1 MNSQR
6 KTVIFDM
13 DGVIFDTENLWMDG
27 WKHAGAA
34 FGVENAGEIFKK
46 VIGTTSIKTKE
57 IALENFGDD
66 FPYDDFLKIA
76 SDYFWGYQEKYGM
89 GEPTDE
95 MMDAMKVDM
104 DKYEY
109 DRIIAFGSGTIV
121 DICKVLSCEIPD
133 KAADLYTGKVEAKRI
148 KELVLV
154 PTTCGTGSEVTNV
167 AVASIPSMDLK
178 KGIATEETYADC
190 AVLIPESL
198 AGLPDK
204 VFATSSVDAL
214 IHAVESFL
222 SPKASPFTD
231 LFGAKAIEM
240 IMNGYAKIIER
251 GGNTKENRADLL
263 KDFAIASNYAG
274 IAFGNAGCGAVHA
287 LSYAHGG
294 AFHIPHGE
302 ANFICFTEVF
312 KMYMRKQ
319 PTGKIEVL
327 NKMLADVMGC
337 DLANVY
343 DELDAFL
350 GKILDKKPLKEYG
363 MTEDQVAPFAKSTVD
378 NQQRLLGNNYVP
390 LTEEEIAEIFQ
401 NLY

>member
-1 MNSQR
+1 MQALR
-6 KTVIFDM
+6 VVPKIFY
-13 DGVIFDTENLWMDG
+13 FDTFKEFNEEFKLGKGDILVTNQWMYDPYVAPLG
-27 WKHAGAA
+27 
-34 FGVENAGEIFKK
+34 IDMP
-46 VIGTTSIKTKE
+46 VI
-57 IALENFGDD
+57 
-66 FPYDDFLKIA
+66 
-76 SDYFWGYQEKYGM
+76 YQEKYGA

-95 MMDAMKVDM
+95 MMDAMKAEM

-109 DRIIAFGSGTIV
+109 DRIIAFGGGTIV
-121 DICKVLSCEIPD
+121 DICKVLACEIPD

-167 AVASIPSMDLK
+167 AVASIPSMNLK
-178 KGIATEETYADC
+178 KGIATEETYADA

-240 IMNGYAKIIER
+240 IMKGYAKIIER
-251 GGNTKENRADLL
+251 GGNSKENRADLL

-337 DLANVY
+337 DTANVY
-343 DELDAFL
+343 EELDAFL

>member
-1 MNSQR
+1 MQALR
-6 KTVIFDM
+6 VVPKIFY
-13 DGVIFDTENLWMDG
+13 FDTFKEFNEEFKLGKGDILVTNAWMYDPYVAPLG
-27 WKHAGAA
+27 
-34 FGVENAGEIFKK
+34 IDIP
-46 VIGTTSIKTKE
+46 VI
-57 IALENFGDD
+57 
-66 FPYDDFLKIA
+66 
-76 SDYFWGYQEKYGM
+76 YQEKYGM

-109 DRIIAFGSGTIV
+109 DRIIAFGGGTIV
-121 DICKVLSCEIPD
+121 DICKVLACEIPD

-167 AVASIPSMDLK
+167 AVASIPSMNLK
-178 KGIATEETYADC
+178 KGIATEETYADA

-240 IMNGYAKIIER
+240 IMKGYAKIIER
-251 GGNTKENRADLL
+251 GGNSKENRADLL

-337 DLANVY
+337 DTANVY
-343 DELDAFL
+343 EELDAFL

>member
-1 MNSQR
+1 MQALR
-6 KTVIFDM
+6 VVPAIHY
-13 DGVIFDTENLWMDG
+13 FDTFKEFNEEFKLGKGDILVTNQWMYDPYVAPLG
-27 WKHAGAA
+27 
-34 FGVENAGEIFKK
+34 IDIP
-46 VIGTTSIKTKE
+46 VI
-57 IALENFGDD
+57 
-66 FPYDDFLKIA
+66 
-76 SDYFWGYQEKYGM
+76 YQEKYGA

-95 MMDAMKVDM
+95 MMDAMKVEM
-104 DKYEY
+104 DQYEY
-109 DRIIAFGSGTIV
+109 DRIIAFGGGTIV
-121 DICKVLSCEIPD
+121 DICKVLACEIPD
-133 KAADLYTGKVEAKRI
+133 KAADLFTGKVAPKRV
-148 KELVLV
+148 KKLVLV

-167 AVASIPSMDLK
+167 AVASIPSMNLK
-178 KGIATEETYADC
+178 KGIADEQTYADH

-214 IHAVESFL
+214 IHAIESFL
-222 SPKASPFTD
+222 SPKASAFTEMYS
-231 LFGAKAIEM
+231 LKAIEM
-240 IMNGYAKIIER
+240 IMAGYKTIIER

-327 NKMLADVMGC
+327 NKILADVMGC
-337 DLANVY
+337 DTANVY

>member
-1 MNSQR
+1 MLAL
-6 KTVIFDM
+6 KLVPDIHY
-13 DGVIFDTENLWMDG
+13 FDTFKEFAEEFKLGKGDILVTNEWMY
-27 WKHAGAA
+27 KPY
-34 FGVENAGEIFKK
+34 VEGLGLDMP
-46 VIGTTSIKTKE
+46 VV
-57 IALENFGDD
+57 
-66 FPYDDFLKIA
+66 
-76 SDYFWGYQEKYGM
+76 YQEKFGA

-95 MMDAMKVDM
+95 MMDAMKAEM
-104 DKYEY
+104 DQYEY
-109 DRIIAFGSGTIV
+109 DRIIAFGGGTIV
-121 DICKVLSCEIPD
+121 DCCKVLACEIPD
-133 KAADLYTGKVEAKRI
+133 KVADLYTDKYPCKKVKKLIA
-148 KELVLV
+148 V

-167 AVASIPSMDLK
+167 AVASLPKLGLK
-178 KGIATEETYADC
+178 KGIATPDTFADE

-198 AGLPDK
+198 QGLPDK

-222 SPKASPFTD
+222 SPKASPLTEI
-231 LFGAKAIEM
+231 LSIKAIEM
-240 IMNGYAKIIER
+240 IMAGYKKIVER
-251 GGNTKENRADLL
+251 GGNTKENRADQL
-263 KDFAIASNYAG
+263 KDFILAANYAG

-319 PTGKIEVL
+319 PVGKIQEANKLFCDVL
-327 NKMLADVMGC
+327 GC
-337 DLANVY
+337 EEAVVY
-343 DELDAFL
+343 EELDSFL
-350 GKILDKKPLKEYG
+350 GKILEKKPLKEYG
-363 MTEDQVAPFAKSTVD
+363 MTEDQVAAFAKSTID

>member
-1 MNSQR
+1 MQALRVVPS
-6 KTVIFDM
+6 IHY
-13 DGVIFDTENLWMDG
+13 FDTFKDFNDEFKLGKGDILVTNQWMYD
-27 WKHAGAA
+27 
-34 FGVENAGEIFKK
+34 
-46 VIGTTSIKTKE
+46 
-57 IALENFGDD
+57 
-66 FPYDDFLKIA
+66 PYVKPLGIDMPVV
-76 SDYFWGYQEKYGM
+76 YQEKYGA

-95 MMDAMKVDM
+95 MMDAMKAEM
-104 DKYEY
+104 DKYDY
-109 DRIIAFGSGTIV
+109 NRIIAFGGGTIV
-121 DICKVLSCEIPD
+121 DCCKVLACDIPD
-133 KAADLYTGKVEAKRI
+133 KVADLYTGKVAPKRV
-148 KELVLV
+148 KELVVV

-167 AVASIPSMDLK
+167 AVASIPSLNLK
-178 KGIATEETYADC
+178 KGIADEETYADI

-198 AGLPDK
+198 QGLPDK

-222 SPKASPFTD
+222 SPKASPFTEMYSI
-231 LFGAKAIEM
+231 KAIEM
-240 IMNGYAKIIER
+240 IMNVYKTIIER

-263 KDFAIASNYAG
+263 KDFCLAANYAG

-319 PTGKIEVL
+319 PVGKIQIA
-327 NKMLADVMGC
+327 NKLFADVLGC
-337 DLANVY
+337 AEADVY
-343 DELDAFL
+343 PELDKFL
-350 GKILDKKPLKEYG
+350 GKILEKKPLKEYG

>member
-1 MNSQR
+1 MQALRVVPS
-6 KTVIFDM
+6 IHY
-13 DGVIFDTENLWMDG
+13 FDTFKDFNDEFKLGKGDILVTNQWMYD
-27 WKHAGAA
+27 
-34 FGVENAGEIFKK
+34 
-46 VIGTTSIKTKE
+46 
-57 IALENFGDD
+57 
-66 FPYDDFLKIA
+66 PYVKPLGIDMPVV
-76 SDYFWGYQEKYGM
+76 YQEKYGA

-95 MMDAMKVDM
+95 MMDAMKAEM
-104 DKYEY
+104 DKYDY
-109 DRIIAFGSGTIV
+109 NRIIAFGGGTIV
-121 DICKVLSCEIPD
+121 DCCKVLACDIPD
-133 KAADLYTGKVEAKRI
+133 KVADLYTGKVAPKRV
-148 KELVLV
+148 KELVVV

-167 AVASIPSMDLK
+167 AVASIPSLNLK
-178 KGIATEETYADC
+178 KGIADEETYADI

-198 AGLPDK
+198 QGLPDK

-222 SPKASPFTD
+222 SPKASPFTEMYSI
-231 LFGAKAIEM
+231 KAIEM
-240 IMNGYAKIIER
+240 IMNGYKTIIER

-263 KDFAIASNYAG
+263 KDFCLAANYAG

-319 PTGKIEVL
+319 PVGKIQIA
-327 NKMLADVMGC
+327 NKLFADVLGC
-337 DLANVY
+337 AEADVY
-343 DELDAFL
+343 PELDKFL
-350 GKILDKKPLKEYG
+350 GKILEKKPLKEYG

-378 NQQRLLGNNYVP
+378 NQQILLGNNYVP

>member
-1 MNSQR
+1 MQALR
-6 KTVIFDM
+6 VVPKIFY
-13 DGVIFDTENLWMDG
+13 FDTFKEFHEEFKLGKGDILVTNEWMYTPYVAPLGID
-27 WKHAGAA
+27 
-34 FGVENAGEIFKK
+34 IP
-46 VIGTTSIKTKE
+46 VI
-57 IALENFGDD
+57 
-66 FPYDDFLKIA
+66 
-76 SDYFWGYQEKYGM
+76 YQEKYGM

-109 DRIIAFGSGTIV
+109 DRIIAFGGGTIV

-327 NKMLADVMGC
+327 NKMLADAMGC
-337 DLANVY
+337 DTANVY

>member
-1 MNSQR
+1 MQALR
-6 KTVIFDM
+6 VVPAIHY
-13 DGVIFDTENLWMDG
+13 FDTFKDFNDEFKLGKGDILVTNQWMYD
-27 WKHAGAA
+27 
-34 FGVENAGEIFKK
+34 
-46 VIGTTSIKTKE
+46 
-57 IALENFGDD
+57 
-66 FPYDDFLKIA
+66 PYVKPLGIDMPVV
-76 SDYFWGYQEKYGM
+76 YQEKYGA

-95 MMDAMKVDM
+95 MMDAMKAEM
-104 DKYEY
+104 DKYDY
-109 DRIIAFGSGTIV
+109 NRIIAFGGGTIV
-121 DICKVLSCEIPD
+121 DCCKVLACEIPD
-133 KAADLYTGKVEAKRI
+133 KVADLYTGKVAPKRV
-148 KELVLV
+148 KELIVV

-167 AVASIPSMDLK
+167 AVASIPSLNLK
-178 KGIATEETYADC
+178 KGIADEQTYADI

-198 AGLPDK
+198 QGLPDK

-222 SPKASPFTD
+222 SPKASPFTEMYSV
-231 LFGAKAIEM
+231 KAIEM
-240 IMNGYAKIIER
+240 IMNGYKQIIAA
-251 GGNTKENRADLL
+251 GGNTAENRKPFL
-263 KDFAIASNYAG
+263 KDFLIASNYAG

-319 PTGKIEVL
+319 PVGKIEQA
-327 NKMLADVMGC
+327 NKLFADVLGC
-337 DLANVY
+337 DPADVY
-343 DELDAFL
+343 PALDEFL
-350 GKILDKKPLKEYG
+350 GKIIEKKPLKEYG

>member
-1 MNSQR
+1 MQALR
-6 KTVIFDM
+6 VVPAIHY
-13 DGVIFDTENLWMDG
+13 FDTFKEFNEEFKLGKGDILVTNQWMYDPYVKPLG
-27 WKHAGAA
+27 
-34 FGVENAGEIFKK
+34 IDIP
-46 VIGTTSIKTKE
+46 VI
-57 IALENFGDD
+57 
-66 FPYDDFLKIA
+66 
-76 SDYFWGYQEKYGM
+76 YQEKYGA

-95 MMDAMKVDM
+95 MMDAMKVEM
-104 DKYEY
+104 DQYEY
-109 DRIIAFGSGTIV
+109 DRIIAFGGGTIV
-121 DICKVLSCEIPD
+121 DICKVLACEIPD
-133 KAADLYTGKVEAKRI
+133 KAADLYTGKIEAKRI

-167 AVASIPSMDLK
+167 AVASIPSLNLK
-178 KGIATEETYADC
+178 KGIATEETYADH

-222 SPKASPFTD
+222 SPKASPFTEMYS
-231 LFGAKAIEM
+231 LKAIEM
-240 IMNGYAKIIER
+240 IMEGYKKIIER
-251 GGNTKENRADLL
+251 GGNSKENRADLL
-263 KDFAIASNYAG
+263 KDFILASNYAG

-319 PTGKIEVL
+319 PVGKIQEANKIFANVL
-327 NKMLADVMGC
+327 GCAEADVYPA
-337 DLANVY
+337 L
-343 DELDAFL
+343 DEFL
-350 GKILDKKPLKEYG
+350 GKLIELKPLREYG
-363 MTEDQVAPFAKSTVD
+363 MTEDQVASFAKSTVD

>member
-1 MNSQR
+1 MQALR
-6 KTVIFDM
+6 VVPAIHY
-13 DGVIFDTENLWMDG
+13 FDTFKEFNEEFKLGKGDILVTNQWMYDPYVKPLG
-27 WKHAGAA
+27 
-34 FGVENAGEIFKK
+34 IDMP
-46 VIGTTSIKTKE
+46 VI
-57 IALENFGDD
+57 
-66 FPYDDFLKIA
+66 
-76 SDYFWGYQEKYGM
+76 YQEKYGA

-95 MMDAMKVDM
+95 MMDAMKAEM

-109 DRIIAFGSGTIV
+109 DRIIAFGGGTIV
-121 DICKVLSCEIPD
+121 DCCKVLACEIPE
-133 KAADLYTGKVEAKRI
+133 KVADLYTGKVAPKRV
-148 KELVLV
+148 KELVVV

-167 AVASIPSMDLK
+167 AVASIPSLDLK
-178 KGIATEETYADC
+178 KGIADEQTYADT

-222 SPKASPFTD
+222 SPKASPFTEMYSI
-231 LFGAKAIEM
+231 KAIEM
-240 IMNGYAKIIER
+240 IMNGYKKIVER

-263 KDFAIASNYAG
+263 KDFCLAANYAG

-319 PTGKIEVL
+319 PVGKIQEA
-327 NKMLADVMGC
+327 NKLFADVLGC
-337 DLANVY
+337 AEADVY
-343 DELDAFL
+343 EALDEFL
-350 GKILDKKPLKEYG
+350 GKIIEKKPLKEYG

>member
-1 MNSQR
+1 MQALKLVPTIHYFDTFKDFNDEF
-6 KTVIFDM
+6 KFGKGDILVTNEWMYKPYVEGLGIDMPVIF
-13 DGVIFDTENLWMDG
+13 
-27 WKHAGAA
+27 
-34 FGVENAGEIFKK
+34 
-46 VIGTTSIKTKE
+46 
-57 IALENFGDD
+57 
-66 FPYDDFLKIA
+66 
-76 SDYFWGYQEKYGM
+76 QEKYGA

-95 MMDAMKVDM
+95 MMDAMKADM

-109 DRIIAFGSGTIV
+109 DRIIAFGGGTIV
-121 DICKVLSCEIPD
+121 DCCKVLACEIPD
-133 KAADLYTGKVEAKRI
+133 KVADLYTDKYPCKKI
-148 KELVLV
+148 KQLIAV

-167 AVASIPSMDLK
+167 AVASIPSMNLK
-178 KGIATEETYADC
+178 KGIATPDTFADA

-198 AGLPDK
+198 QGLPDK

-222 SPKASPFTD
+222 SPKASPFTEI
-231 LFGAKAIEM
+231 LSKQAIAM
-240 IMNGYAKIIER
+240 IMGGYKKIVER
-251 GGNTKENRADLL
+251 GGNSAENRKDLL
-263 KDFAIASNYAG
+263 KDFCLAATYAG

-319 PTGKIEVL
+319 PVGKIQEANKLFCDVL
-327 NKMLADVMGC
+327 GC
-337 DLANVY
+337 DEAVVY
-343 DELDAFL
+343 EELDAFL
-350 GKILDKKPLKEYG
+350 GKILEKKPLKEYG
-363 MTEDQVAPFAKSTVD
+363 MTEDQVAAFAKSTVD